1 MSLLGTF
8 YYYFLFVFSIVR
20 NLHS

>member
-1 MSLLGTF
+1 MF
-8 YYYFLFVFSIVR
+8 MYLFVSSIVR